1 MLPAYYPRPLS
12 PQRAPP
18 ANYPVEREEE
28 KVERDLW
35 TIAMGNAKT
44 LSYEGAYRTQYNL
57 VVHGRGWFVYNRIHE
72 LLRRMSLCMALEAY
86 WAAFRIIHDISL
98 HLDNRWCAVK
108 RVPSLVDLAM
118 HAFNRDV
125 ARRWRKVIAVLRW
138 GAKIRLWRA
147 AFTEVW
153 LRPGGLG
160 ERALSKRFDENKRVL
175 THQVVSH

>member
-12 PQRAPP
+12 PQPAPP
-18 ANYPVEREEE
+18 ANYPVEREEA
-28 KVERDLW
+28 KVKRDLW
-35 TIAMGNAKT
+35 TIAKGNAKT

-72 LLRRMSLCMALEAY
+72 LLRRMSLSMPLEAY

-108 RVPSLVDLAM
+108 RVPSLVDLATD
-118 HAFNRDV
+118 AFNRPV

-153 LRPGGLG
+153 LRPGGVG
-160 ERALSKRFDENKRVL
+160 ERALAKRFNENKRVRVIPSA
-175 THQVVSH
+175 H